1 MPPLHTLPEFCPK
14 DLADWRRWLK
24 KHHAKLEGVWLVF
37 YKKASGKQ
45 GLTYSE
51 AVDEALCWGWIDSKM
66 NPIDEERYEQVY
78 TPRKPGSVWSALNKR
93 KIAAMEAQGR
103 MQPAGRAKID
113 AAISDGSWLHLD
125 GVEALEMPP
134 ELAQPLAANAA
145 AQATYDALTRGRKK
159 MLLSYLHSAKRE
171 ETRRFR
177 ISKILEAL
185 SQGKMPAS

>member
-24 KHHAKLEGVWLVF
+24 KHHAKSEGVWLVF

-66 NPIDEERYEQVY
+66 NPIDEERYKQVY

-103 MQPAGRAKID
+103 MQPTGRARID
-113 AAISDGSWLHLD
+113 AAMADGSWGKFD
-125 GVEALEMPP
+125 GVEALEIPP

-145 AQATYDALTRGRKK
+145 APADCEDPRCAEPGKDASAIGSPLTQACRAR
-159 MLLSYLHSAKRE
+159 LLARTCHP
-171 ETRRFR
+171 RRTPF
-177 ISKILEAL
+177 
-185 SQGKMPAS
+185 PA